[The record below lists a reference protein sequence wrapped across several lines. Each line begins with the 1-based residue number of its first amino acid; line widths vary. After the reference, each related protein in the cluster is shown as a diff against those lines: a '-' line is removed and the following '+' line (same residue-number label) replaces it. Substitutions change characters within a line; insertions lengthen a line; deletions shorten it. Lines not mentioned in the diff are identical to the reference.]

1 MNARGQALRIGD
13 ELEEPVQLIALF
25 FTERGTKVLAVRT
38 GRPADFNESFLTL
51 LRNAQRVGAPV
62 GQRDGNACRNGL

>member
-1 MNARGQALRIGD
+1 
-13 ELEEPVQLIALF
+13 
-25 FTERGTKVLAVRT
+25 VRT

-62 GQRDGNACRNGL
+62 VRVFTSGYQTTSLQINCTGSSSALPMRKA